1 MNKMIREATKSMKK
15 FLAILIAFTLILSL
29 ASCTAKPSET
39 SKPLVYASFYPIYD
53 LTSKIAGDKLT
64 VKNIIPFNES
74 PHGWE
79 PSAKEMTE
87 IAKAKAVIYLGMTME
102 DPWINK
108 VKEAAPNTEFFEV
121 SKGIEPIKKG
131 NAINPHPWLS
141 PKEALII
148 IKNIKDALVDIDP
161 SNKDY
166 FEKNYQNLK
175 SEIENLDKQYREEL
189 SKTRLKTVV
198 LFHSAFAYVARD
210 YGLKQEPLVG
220 MSAEAEPSPARISEL
235 VDLIKKEGIKYVFVE
250 GMAPAKPME
259 TIAKESGAQ
268 IMRISTIGTLSKEDM
283 ERNAD
288 FISLMKENLEKLK
301 KGLE

>member
-1 MNKMIREATKSMKK
+1 MKRALAFLVAISLMFSLVSCASKQSEA
-15 FLAILIAFTLILSL
+15 
-29 ASCTAKPSET
+29 

-53 LTSKIAGDKLT
+53 LTSKIAGDKLE

-108 VKEAAPNTEFFEV
+108 VKESAPNTKFFEV
-121 SKGIEPIKKG
+121 SKGVEPIKKG

-141 PKEALII
+141 PKQALIL
-148 IKNIKDALVDIDP
+148 IKNIKDALVEIDP
-161 SNKDY
+161 ANKDY
-166 FEKNYQNLK
+166 YEKNYENLRAQL
-175 SEIENLDKQYREEL
+175 EELDKQYKEEL
-189 SKTRLKTVV
+189 SKTRLKTIV

-220 MSAEAEPSPARISEL
+220 MSDEAEPSPARISEL

-283 ERNAD
+283 ERKAD

-301 KGLE
+301 KALE